1 MAQRLSSLEKLE
13 FLKLIISFFCKD
25 EACVNCGTL
34 NATTLMLLLVGGKK
48 ASCVYFQ
55 CIKCMLGGHTLITLA
70 CSGTYLVSKMDQ
82 NSNIVNRA
90 YLVNTQTV
98 IIYDQETGSEKIQGC
113 VFSEGTS
120 ERFILAK
127 FRLLLIQKS
136 FKKCL
141 HII

>member
-34 NATTLMLLLVGGKK
+34 NAKTLMLLLVGGKK

-70 CSGTYLVSKMDQ
+70 CRGT
-82 NSNIVNRA
+82 
-90 YLVNTQTV
+90 
-98 IIYDQETGSEKIQGC
+98 
-113 VFSEGTS
+113 
-120 ERFILAK
+120 
-127 FRLLLIQKS
+127 
-136 FKKCL
+136 
-141 HII
+141 